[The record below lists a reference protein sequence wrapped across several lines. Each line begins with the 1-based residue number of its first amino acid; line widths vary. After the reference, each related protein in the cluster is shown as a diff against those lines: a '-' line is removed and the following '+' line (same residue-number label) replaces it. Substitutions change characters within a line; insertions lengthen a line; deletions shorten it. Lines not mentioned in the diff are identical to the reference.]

1 MTSDG
6 LLDRAPPNEVRR
18 SLTSVFIDLVGSTP
32 LSVVLDDEAYSALID
47 DYRTMVSAA
56 IARQGGTVQNDE
68 GDGRFVWFGW
78 PIAHRD
84 DADRA
89 VLMSLDV
96 LAGIDPLARRV
107 RAHVDR
113 DLNLRIGIHTGPQIV
128 NMPAGGGRPDARGG
142 GVNLAAK
149 VQQHCQPG
157 ELLVTEAT
165 VDMLT
170 RPFTLEP
177 HGQLT
182 IDSLSGAIQLFRVT
196 GPGEELVVPGPF
208 AGRQT
213 ELELLQDL
221 WKRVLA
227 GGSASAVLLAPAG
240 LGKSRLIAELCA
252 RSDIPTL
259 IHSVGDQRRVEDP
272 LHALMEGLA
281 RSGLLESGAGPVS
294 TEAAVEVLR
303 TTAAGGPT
311 LLVVD
316 DAQWLDASSI
326 DVIAE
331 LAANWP
337 PNLMVLVASRP
348 DAASARW
355 SEIGETIRL
364 SPLDPST
371 AASLLE
377 SIDDAGMLSE
387 ATRATIIE
395 RGGGNPLFLRW
406 LAKSS
411 SDTDYEGVRRILR
424 PRSGVPV
431 VIQHVLR
438 SVLDDAG
445 VDDMTTSTAAAIGTK
460 FDAALVAAVLDRPE
474 EAVEAD
480 LRRLAA
486 REIIRRGE
494 LGLRSYQF
502 SHSLIRDLAYDLLV
516 PSECIR
522 RHGRIAD
529 TLEAQQSTDHALV
542 GFHHDRAGRPEPA
555 ARAKL
560 RAARLCRTTGAY
572 REGATLTA
580 RAIELMGG
588 DFPDVALRL
597 EANELNH
604 LFATVTQPG
613 AYVAG
618 VQSPPPELLAAL
630 PADHRDRWACID
642 KTSRWAAA
650 CMTGDLRQ
658 SASLLYDVYR
668 IGLRSFTGIVPF
680 NQCARGF
687 HATLRGRFAHAEL
700 LLRQST
706 GRMLEVGVDP
716 WMANHWPA
724 PDDPVALGLAYLPT
738 VLLQRGYRGSGIEWL
753 RKAWQRAETLENGAY
768 SMAHISANSALFW
781 AMLGDGEAVIEHGR
795 DMTKLGTELE
805 AALWTTLG
813 GIYEQV
819 GETIADPTLERA
831 QAVSQSATI
840 FEGISGPLS
849 TMLYLYSAQGALAA
863 GQNDLAV
870 GALDGVARLSGKH
883 GLQQYDAEASRLRAA
898 TLSGATRTQML
909 IAAAGLAARQ
919 GARRYRLK
927 ALTDLVEHDPL
938 TGVAGTTAGVA
949 LESAIAEMPERDA
962 DPDVMRGAAALAQ
975 AAR

>member
-1 MTSDG
+1 MTNDG
-6 LLDRAPPNEVRR
+6 LLDRTSPNEVRR

-32 LSVVLDDEAYSALID
+32 LSVVLDDEVYSALID
-47 DYRTMVSAA
+47 DYRLMVSAA
-56 IARQGGTVQNDE
+56 VARQGGMVQNDE

-78 PIAHRD
+78 PVAHRD

-96 LAGIDPLARRV
+96 LEGIAPLARRM
-107 RAHVDR
+107 RTHVDR
-113 DLNLRIGIHTGPQIV
+113 DLSLRIGIHTGPQIV
-128 NMPAGGGRPDARGG
+128 HLPPDGGRPDARGG
-142 GVNLAAK
+142 GVNFAAK
-149 VQQHCQPG
+149 VQQHCRPG
-157 ELLVTEAT
+157 ELLVSEAT
-165 VDMLT
+165 VDLLT

-177 HGQLT
+177 HGVLT
-182 IDSLSGAIQLFRVT
+182 IDSLSGAIRLFRVT
-196 GPGEELVVPGPF
+196 GPGEEPAVLGPL
-208 AGRQT
+208 AGRQR
-213 ELELLQDL
+213 ELDMLQDR
-221 WKRVLA
+221 WARVLG
-227 GGSASAVLLAPAG
+227 GGSAAAVLFAPAG

-259 IHSVGDQRRVEDP
+259 VHSVGDQRRVEDP
-272 LHALMEGLA
+272 LYALTEGLV
-281 RSGLLESGAGPVS
+281 RGGLLAPGAGPLS
-294 TEAAVEVLR
+294 TDEAVELLR

-316 DAQWLDASSI
+316 DAQWLDASSS
-326 DVIAE
+326 DVITE
-331 LAANWP
+331 LASDRP

-348 DAASARW
+348 DLASAHW
-355 SEIGETIRL
+355 SEIGETVRL

-377 SIDDAGMLSE
+377 SIDDAGALSE
-387 ATRATIIE
+387 STRATIIE

-445 VDDMTTSTAAAIGTK
+445 VDDVTTSTAAAIGTK
-460 FDAALVAAVLDRPE
+460 FDAALLAAVLDRPE

-486 REIIRRGE
+486 REIIRRGD

-516 PSECIR
+516 PSECVR

-529 TLEAQQSTDHALV
+529 TLEVQQSTDHALI

-560 RAARLCRTTGAY
+560 RAARLCRNTGAY

-618 VQSPPPELLAAL
+618 VQSPPPELLDAL
-630 PADHRDRWACID
+630 PADHRDRWACIE

-658 SASLLYDVYR
+658 SAGLLYDVYR
-668 IGLRSFTGIVPF
+668 IGLRSFPGIVPF

-700 LLRQST
+700 LLRESAR
-706 GRMLEVGVDP
+706 RMLEVGVDP

-738 VLLQRGYRGSGIEWL
+738 VLLQRGHRGSGIEWL
-753 RKAWQRAETLENGAY
+753 RRAWQRAETLENGAY

-805 AALWTTLG
+805 AVLWTTLG

-819 GETIADPTLERA
+819 GETIADPTVERA
-831 QAVSQSATI
+831 QAVSQFAAA

-849 TMLYLYSAQGALAA
+849 TTLYLYSAQGALAA

-870 GALDGVARLSGKH
+870 VALDGVARLSATH
-883 GLQQYDAEASRLRAA
+883 GLHQHDAEAARLRAA
-898 TLSGATRTQML
+898 TVSGVIRTTML
-909 IAAAGLAARQ
+909 VAAADLARRQ

-927 ALTDLVEHDPL
+927 ALTDLAEHDPL
-938 TGVAGTTAGVA
+938 TGVDGTTVRSA
-949 LESAIAEMPERDA
+949 LESAITEMPEWEA
-962 DPDVMRGAAALAQ
+962 DPDVVRGAAAFAH
-975 AAR
+975 APR